1 MSRSIKIGLL
11 CLALFSCGELA
22 RNNLL
27 DPAVP
32 GFVSLGN
39 LLVGTWSLDD
49 GEENQVYFFEED
61 GRVELRDYSSP
72 DGGAIDRNASY
83 PQTLVIG
90 FTGTYTLT
98 GNILRLSFT
107 DAFWNNTTG
116 QPPQPPVDSKLVEV
130 QIQGKTLLL
139 KDIDGE
145 RAYTLI

>member
-1 MSRSIKIGLL
+1 MFRSLVIGLL
-11 CLALFSCGELA
+11 SLLLLFCGDLA

-32 GFVSLGN
+32 GFVPLKD
-39 LLVGTWSLDD
+39 LLVGTWSLDN
-49 GEENQVYFFEED
+49 GRENQVYFFEGD

-72 DGGAIDRNASY
+72 TGGAIDRNASY

-98 GNILRLSFT
+98 GNVLRLSFT
-107 DAFWNNTTG
+107 DSFWNNTNG
-116 QPPQPPVDSKLVEV
+116 QPPRPPTDSKLVEV
-130 QIQGKTLLL
+130 QIQGRILSL

-145 RAYTLI
+145 RPSTRI